1 MSQLGD
7 RLRLARESQGISLGQ
22 AALDTRILQRYI
34 VALEEGDFQQLPGDV
49 YARGF
54 VRNYANY
61 LELPAEELVE
71 LYRRERGISDRI
83 KVVPAASAPRVRSYV
98 LPNFFG
104 VFFITFVLLGLTY
117 IALSALGRIGE
128 ETPSLASAQNPTSAA
143 ATPTTLATEAIVAA
157 APLPTIVVP
166 TIGATLPAD
175 ALPTSDAVAGGAAP
189 GVAFTPAPSATPE
202 APIMVKVTIKENSNG
217 SWLRIQT
224 DGETQFEGIMKA
236 GETQDFQAK
245 RRIFIRSGN
254 PAVVFVSV
262 NGLEQQVLS
271 PLAGKPTNWEWPP
284 Q

>member
-1 MSQLGD
+1 MSQLGE
-7 RLRLARESQGISLGQ
+7 RLRLARESQGLSISQ
-22 AALDTRILQRYI
+22 AALETRILQRYL
-34 VALEEGDFQQLPGDV
+34 VALEEADYQQLPGDV

-61 LELPAEELVE
+61 LGLPAEELIE
-71 LYRRERGISDRI
+71 LYRRERGATDRI

-104 VFFITFVLLGLTY
+104 VFFITFALLGLTY

-128 ETPSLASAQNPTSAA
+128 STAQTAA
-143 ATPTTLATEAIVAA
+143 RSDTALPATPTTLATEAAVAA
-157 APLPTIVVP
+157 APATAFVVP
-166 TIGATLPAD
+166 TSAPA
-175 ALPTSDAVAGGAAP
+175 AAPTANAVAGGAAI
-189 GVAFTPAPSATPE
+189 GTPAPSPTPE
-202 APIMVKVTIKENSNG
+202 APIMVKVSVKEGSTG
-217 SWLRIQT
+217 SWLRIQV
-224 DGETQFEGIMKA
+224 DGETQFEGIMK
-236 GETQDFQAK
+236 GGQTQDFQAR

-271 PLAGKPTNWEWPP
+271 PLSGKPTNWEWPP